1 MVCIACLYRHVSSDA
16 LCDGDA
22 ADLGRDIRTV
32 STRRN
37 TCRFRYS
44 GHNGI
49 HDSVAL
55 VAARMESTIDLCQAW
70 SRGQAGIPL
79 VRRCGYSV
87 AAVDA
92 CDESDHILEFR
103 DSFFLIPC
111 LRSRARCA
119 LGRIEPPP

>member
-1 MVCIACLYRHVSSDA
+1 MVGIACLYRHVSSDA

-49 HDSVAL
+49 HDSVACGG
-55 VAARMESTIDLCQAW
+55 ADGKQSTFCQAW

-103 DSFFLIPC
+103 DSF
-111 LRSRARCA
+111 S
-119 LGRIEPPP
+119 